1 MSAFESRTVD
11 GKLLDEVRFLIH
23 RQDSVSLKK
32 LIDPMK
38 PADVADLIEHL
49 GRDEGFFIFGLLEAE
64 GAGDVLMEIEA
75 PVRKR
80 ILEALDSKAITQ
92 IVEVLDSDDAADLVG
107 DLPADRAR
115 EVIEGVRDEVT
126 QELERLLPY
135 PEDTAGGIM
144 ALEFVAV
151 RASAAVRDAIES
163 IREKREE
170 VENLYYIWEIDDF
183 DKLVGVISLKDLVL
197 EPPDRK
203 IDEIMNPDVIS
214 VNVNADQEEV
224 IHLVRRYDLVNIPV
238 VDDAYRLVGRIT
250 YDDIIEAIEDEV
262 DEDISLM
269 AGVIDQ
275 EITEHS
281 PIKISR
287 ARLPWLLA
295 ALFGGILAASVIH
308 QFESSLE
315 KLIAL
320 SFFFPVIMAMG
331 GNTGI
336 QTSTVVI
343 RGLATGEISL
353 ANTGKRIWMEMRVA
367 LINGLTCSLI
377 LGLVVALWLDDF
389 GLASVVST
397 ALLLIILISGLVGS
411 AVPLALKKLKIDPA
425 LAAGP
430 FITTYNDILSL
441 LIYLS
446 LVTLFLSVRVH

>member
-1 MSAFESRTVD
+1 LTGFEARTVD
-11 GKLLDEVRFLIH
+11 GRLLEEVKGLVD
-23 RQDSVSLKK
+23 QQESASLKK
-32 LIDPMK
+32 LIDQMK
-38 PADVADLIEHL
+38 PADVADLIEHS
-49 GRDEGFFIFGLLEAE
+49 GKDEGLFIFRLLEPE
-64 GAGDVLMEIEA
+64 EAGEVLMEIEA
-75 PVRKR
+75 PVREL
-80 ILEALDSKAITQ
+80 ILKDLDSTAISQ
-92 IVEVLDSDDAADLVG
+92 IVEGLDSDDAADVVG
-107 DLPADRAR
+107 DLPADRAK
-115 EVIEGVRDEVT
+115 EVIEAVRDEVT
-126 QELERLLPY
+126 EELEKLLPF

-151 RASAAVRDAIES
+151 KASATVRDAIES

-170 VENLYYIWEIDDF
+170 VENLYYIWVTDDF
-183 DKLVGVISLKDLVL
+183 HKLAGVISLKDLVL

-203 IDEIMNPDVIS
+203 ISEIMNPEVIS
-214 VNVNADQEEV
+214 VNVKADQEEV

-238 VDDAYRLVGRIT
+238 VDDFYRLVGRIT

-275 EITEHS
+275 EITEQS
-281 PIKISR
+281 TIKISR
-287 ARLPWLLA
+287 ARLPWLVT
-295 ALFGGILAASVIH
+295 ALFGGILAASVIN

-315 KLIAL
+315 KVIAL

-343 RGLATGEISL
+343 RGLATGDISL
-353 ANTGKRIWMEMRVA
+353 MNVGRRLWMEMRVA
-367 LINGLTCSLI
+367 LINGLICGVI
-377 LGLVVALWLDDF
+377 LGLIVGLWLGDYR
-389 GLASVVST
+389 LASIISI
-397 ALLLIILISGLVGS
+397 ALILIILISGLVGS
-411 AVPLALKKLKIDPA
+411 AVPLALKKLNIDPA

-446 LVTLFLSVRVH
+446 LVTLFLRAPI